1 MEFLSYLI
9 TGISLGSIYAIIA
22 LGYTMVYGIAKMLNF
37 AHGDVI
43 MVGAY
48 VSFYVTM
55 FAGNSLL
62 GDAPSALRITLPE
75 IYLEKPDVEERIRK
89 INEAYRVLG
98 HPADKRR
105 YDALYDQR
113 RKTVARPS
121 SAPPRREAPKGGHSA
136 GNSRGKR
143 DKHTRRIFL
152 TTFFITLGVAGVGL
166 LLLLAVTR
174 LLG

>member
-1 MEFLSYLI
+1 M
-9 TGISLGSIYAIIA
+9 
-22 LGYTMVYGIAKMLNF
+22 
-37 AHGDVI
+37 
-43 MVGAY
+43 
-48 VSFYVTM
+48 
-55 FAGNSLL
+55 
-62 GDAPSALRITLPE
+62 
-75 IYLEKPDVEERIRK
+75 
-89 INEAYRVLG
+89 LG

-113 RKTVARPS
+113 RKTGGPAILRAAQAGGAEGRPFS
-121 SAPPRREAPKGGHSA
+121 R
-136 GNSRGKR
+136 NSRGKR

>member
-1 MEFLSYLI
+1 MDLTDYYEILEVSRNSSDEIIKAAYRTMCKKYHPDTF
-9 TGISLGSIYAIIA
+9 TGPRAVA
-22 LGYTMVYGIAKMLNF
+22 
-37 AHGDVI
+37 
-43 MVGAY
+43 
-48 VSFYVTM
+48 
-55 FAGNSLL
+55 
-62 GDAPSALRITLPE
+62 
-75 IYLEKPDVEERIRK
+75 EERIRK

-113 RKTVARPS
+113 RKTVARLS
-121 SAPPRREAPKGGHSA
+121 SASPRREAPKGGHSA

>member
-1 MEFLSYLI
+1 MDFTDYYEILEVSRNSSDEIIKAAYRTMCKKYHPDTF
-9 TGISLGSIYAIIA
+9 TGPRAVA
-22 LGYTMVYGIAKMLNF
+22 
-37 AHGDVI
+37 
-43 MVGAY
+43 
-48 VSFYVTM
+48 
-55 FAGNSLL
+55 
-62 GDAPSALRITLPE
+62 
-75 IYLEKPDVEERIRK
+75 EERIRK
-89 INEAYRVLG
+89 INEAYQVLG

-113 RKTVARPS
+113 RKAVARLS
-121 SAPPRREAPKGGHSA
+121 SASPRREAPKGGHSA

>member
-1 MEFLSYLI
+1 MDFTDYYEILEVSRNSSDEIIKAAYRTMCKKYHPDTF
-9 TGISLGSIYAIIA
+9 TGPRAVA
-22 LGYTMVYGIAKMLNF
+22 
-37 AHGDVI
+37 
-43 MVGAY
+43 
-48 VSFYVTM
+48 
-55 FAGNSLL
+55 
-62 GDAPSALRITLPE
+62 
-75 IYLEKPDVEERIRK
+75 EERIRK

-152 TTFFITLGVAGVGL
+152 TTIFITLGVAGVGL

>member
-1 MEFLSYLI
+1 MDFTDYYEILEVSRNSSDEIIKAAYRTMCKKYHPDTF
-9 TGISLGSIYAIIA
+9 TGPRAVA
-22 LGYTMVYGIAKMLNF
+22 
-37 AHGDVI
+37 
-43 MVGAY
+43 
-48 VSFYVTM
+48 
-55 FAGNSLL
+55 
-62 GDAPSALRITLPE
+62 
-75 IYLEKPDVEERIRK
+75 EERIRK
-89 INEAYRVLG
+89 INEAYRVLR

-113 RKTVARPS
+113 RKTVARLS
-121 SAPPRREAPKGGHSA
+121 SASPRREAPKGGHSA

>member
-1 MEFLSYLI
+1 MDFTDYYEILEVSRNSSDEIIKAAYRTMCKKYHPDTF
-9 TGISLGSIYAIIA
+9 TGPRAVA
-22 LGYTMVYGIAKMLNF
+22 
-37 AHGDVI
+37 
-43 MVGAY
+43 
-48 VSFYVTM
+48 
-55 FAGNSLL
+55 
-62 GDAPSALRITLPE
+62 
-75 IYLEKPDVEERIRK
+75 EERIRK

-113 RKTVARPS
+113 RKAAPRPS

>member
-1 MEFLSYLI
+1 MDFTDYYEILEVSRNSSDEIIKAAYRTMCKKYHPDTF
-9 TGISLGSIYAIIA
+9 TGPRAVA
-22 LGYTMVYGIAKMLNF
+22 
-37 AHGDVI
+37 
-43 MVGAY
+43 
-48 VSFYVTM
+48 
-55 FAGNSLL
+55 
-62 GDAPSALRITLPE
+62 
-75 IYLEKPDVEERIRK
+75 EERIRK

-143 DKHTRRIFL
+143 DNHTRRIFL

>member
-1 MEFLSYLI
+1 MDFTDYYEILEVSRN
-9 TGISLGSIYAIIA
+9 SSDEIIKA
-22 LGYTMVYGIAKMLNF
+22 AYRTMCKKY
-37 AHGDVI
+37 H
-43 MVGAY
+43 
-48 VSFYVTM
+48 
-55 FAGNSLL
+55 
-62 GDAPSALRITLPE
+62 
-75 IYLEKPDVEERIRK
+75 PDTFTDPRAVAEERIRK
-89 INEAYRVLG
+89 INEAYQVLG

-113 RKTVARPS
+113 RKTVARLS
-121 SAPPRREAPKGGHSA
+121 SASPRREAPKGGHSA

>member
-1 MEFLSYLI
+1 MDFTDYYEILEVSRNSSDEIIKAAYRTMCKKYHPDTF
-9 TGISLGSIYAIIA
+9 TGPRAVA
-22 LGYTMVYGIAKMLNF
+22 
-37 AHGDVI
+37 
-43 MVGAY
+43 
-48 VSFYVTM
+48 
-55 FAGNSLL
+55 
-62 GDAPSALRITLPE
+62 
-75 IYLEKPDVEERIRK
+75 EERIRK

-98 HPADKRR
+98 QPADKRR
-105 YDALYDQR
+105 SDALYDQR

>member
-1 MEFLSYLI
+1 MDFTDYYEILE
-9 TGISLGSIYAIIA
+9 
-22 LGYTMVYGIAKMLNF
+22 
-37 AHGDVI
+37 
-43 MVGAY
+43 
-48 VSFYVTM
+48 VSR
-55 FAGNSLL
+55 NSSVKSSRRLT
-62 GDAPSALRITLPE
+62 APCARNTTRTPSPVPA
-75 IYLEKPDVEERIRK
+75 VAEERIRK

-174 LLG
+174 QIAG

>member
-1 MEFLSYLI
+1 MDFTDYYEILEVSRNSSDEIIKAAYRTMCKKYHPDTF
-9 TGISLGSIYAIIA
+9 TGPRAVA
-22 LGYTMVYGIAKMLNF
+22 
-37 AHGDVI
+37 
-43 MVGAY
+43 
-48 VSFYVTM
+48 
-55 FAGNSLL
+55 
-62 GDAPSALRITLPE
+62 
-75 IYLEKPDVEERIRK
+75 EERIRK

-143 DKHTRRIFL
+143 DKPTRRIFL

>member
-1 MEFLSYLI
+1 MDFTDYYEILEVSRNSSDEIIKAAYRTMCKKYHPDTF
-9 TGISLGSIYAIIA
+9 TGPRAVA
-22 LGYTMVYGIAKMLNF
+22 
-37 AHGDVI
+37 
-43 MVGAY
+43 
-48 VSFYVTM
+48 
-55 FAGNSLL
+55 
-62 GDAPSALRITLPE
+62 
-75 IYLEKPDVEERIRK
+75 EERIRK
-89 INEAYRVLG
+89 INGAYQVLG

-113 RKTVARPS
+113 RKTVARLS
-121 SAPPRREAPKGGHSA
+121 SASPRREAPKGGHSA

>member
-1 MEFLSYLI
+1 MDFTDYYEILEVSRNSSDEIIKAAYRTMCKKYHPDTF
-9 TGISLGSIYAIIA
+9 TGPRAVA
-22 LGYTMVYGIAKMLNF
+22 
-37 AHGDVI
+37 
-43 MVGAY
+43 
-48 VSFYVTM
+48 
-55 FAGNSLL
+55 
-62 GDAPSALRITLPE
+62 
-75 IYLEKPDVEERIRK
+75 EERIRK

-113 RKTVARPS
+113 RKTVARLSPQS
-121 SAPPRREAPKGGHSA
+121 PRREAPKGGHSA

>member
-1 MEFLSYLI
+1 MDFTDYYEILEVSRNSSDEIIKAAYRTMCKKYHPDTF
-9 TGISLGSIYAIIA
+9 TGPRAVA
-22 LGYTMVYGIAKMLNF
+22 
-37 AHGDVI
+37 
-43 MVGAY
+43 
-48 VSFYVTM
+48 
-55 FAGNSLL
+55 
-62 GDAPSALRITLPE
+62 
-75 IYLEKPDVEERIRK
+75 EERIRK

-105 YDALYDQR
+105 YDALYDPR

-121 SAPPRREAPKGGHSA
+121 SAPSRREAPKGGHSA